1 MGNKI
6 LTDRQA
12 YYDILRF
19 FATFAVMILHIAADN
34 WYGTDIHSFEWNISN
49 FYDSIVRW
57 RVPVFTMISGAL
69 FLSGNQPIERIYKK
83 NISRII
89 TAFLFWSL
97 FYASISFVRG
107 AGIKSA
113 LDAFINGHYHM
124 WFLFMIVG
132 LYMVIPFLRLIVKD
146 NSLMK
151 YFLILAFIFAIVIPE
166 IISVTGIVNDKYS
179 SFMQG
184 IIDKVSLNFVLGYTI
199 YFILGYYF
207 SRKDISRK
215 FSILIYALGIVGFS
229 STVIFTAVA
238 TRYQGKPSELFF
250 GNFTVNVFLE
260 AVCIFVF
267 CKNVFSK
274 IKFSEKAKGIIFLLS
289 KYSFGAYLIHPF
301 VISVLKYLGL
311 NTLTFNSL
319 LAVPII
325 GVIVFCG
332 SFLISGILNH
342 IPILN
347 KYIV

>member
-12 YYDILRF
+12 YYDILRI

-34 WYGTDIHSFEWNISN
+34 WYGTDIHSFEWNVSN

-57 RVPVFTMISGAL
+57 GVPVFTMISGAL

-260 AVCIFVF
+260 AV
-267 CKNVFSK
+267 
-274 IKFSEKAKGIIFLLS
+274 
-289 KYSFGAYLIHPF
+289 
-301 VISVLKYLGL
+301 
-311 NTLTFNSL
+311 
-319 LAVPII
+319 
-325 GVIVFCG
+325 
-332 SFLISGILNH
+332 
-342 IPILN
+342 
-347 KYIV
+347 